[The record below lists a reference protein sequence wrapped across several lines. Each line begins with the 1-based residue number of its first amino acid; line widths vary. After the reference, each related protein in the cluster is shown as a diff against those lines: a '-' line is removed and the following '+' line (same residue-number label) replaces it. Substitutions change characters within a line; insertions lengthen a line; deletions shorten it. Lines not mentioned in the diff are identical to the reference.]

1 MSQKFAE
8 MTVAVFKEH
17 LTLCCTDI
25 DKIVVLTEKICSLK
39 VQEAVRFNSQTDR
52 MKLPEKEMIPQ
63 FLKGSSGHSQNNLV
77 EFFQVNSVSNLVLL
91 KREMLKCVSKNCP

>member
-1 MSQKFAE
+1 

-39 VQEAVRFNSQTDR
+39 VQEAVRFNSHPDPQDETTGERNDTT
-52 MKLPEKEMIPQ
+52 IPKRIFRPLSKQ
-63 FLKGSSGHSQNNLV
+63 FSRIFPG
-77 EFFQVNSVSNLVLL
+77 EFS
-91 KREMLKCVSKNCP
+91 E